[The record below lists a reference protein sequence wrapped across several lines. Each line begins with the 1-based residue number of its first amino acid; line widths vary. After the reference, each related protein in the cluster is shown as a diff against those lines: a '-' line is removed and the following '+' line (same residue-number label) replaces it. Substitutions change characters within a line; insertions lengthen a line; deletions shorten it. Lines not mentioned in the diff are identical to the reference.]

1 MDRPLN
7 VFVPMACPHCLADL
21 FPTLDDLQAERTI
34 QCSRCGTTIEL
45 RPDDLPMPGLGDQ
58 DSDYTM
64 MI

>member
-1 MDRPLN
+1 
-7 VFVPMACPHCLADL
+7 MACPHCLVDL
-21 FPTLDDLQAERTI
+21 FPTLDHRQAERTI